1 MTGCSGSSG
10 PQMSDSEI
18 SAGQISTY
26 QLKQQVSLYEKALED
41 PAIAD
46 SSQQRMELL
55 KRLMDINDIL
65 QLDHRLMYYI
75 DQLRDAAIEN
85 KDDAYR
91 AMAEDLQPG
100 ETGVALATAH
110 PAKLKQLMENII
122 EEPVIL
128 PEQLARF
135 VSSDLHIKKMPNGFT
150 AFKRLLLENA

>member
-1 MTGCSGSSG
+1 MQQSLYILFLLIVALMTGCSGSSG

-85 KDDAYR
+85 KDDAYC
-91 AMAEDLQPG
+91 AMAEFMMG
-100 ETGVALATAH
+100 
-110 PAKLKQLMENII
+110 
-122 EEPVIL
+122 
-128 PEQLARF
+128 
-135 VSSDLHIKKMPNGFT
+135 
-150 AFKRLLLENA
+150 KRLHYHHDTIRGYQLCRKANDCYKL